1 MDYYDI
7 LGVGRNASSKEI
19 KTAFRKKA
27 AEHHPDKGGDDSKFK
42 QVNEAYQTLSDPR
55 KRSTYDQFGTSDPQQ
70 AGFRQQGQQFH
81 FNMGGAG
88 FEEVFSSFFG
98 DGFGRRQP
106 MRNQDITIAADID
119 LEDIVNGK
127 EFIATFRLSSGK
139 EQTVNITLPPGVR
152 PGDKIRYGGMGSDQI
167 PNRPRG
173 DLYVLVRVKN
183 HHRFKLDGINL
194 YIDQNINVFDLVLGT
209 NILIQTIHNRSIK
222 LTVPPGTNSGTT
234 FSVHGQGLPDRRSGQ
249 TGNLFVTVKA
259 ITPKIVDENI
269 LNKIRKI
276 KNETGNIS

>member
-1 MDYYDI
+1 
-7 LGVGRNASSKEI
+7 
-19 KTAFRKKA
+19 
-27 AEHHPDKGGDDSKFK
+27 
-42 QVNEAYQTLSDPR
+42 
-55 KRSTYDQFGTSDPQQ
+55 
-70 AGFRQQGQQFH
+70 
-81 FNMGGAG
+81 
-88 FEEVFSSFFG
+88 
-98 DGFGRRQP
+98 
-106 MRNQDITIAADID
+106 
-119 LEDIVNGK
+119 
-127 EFIATFRLSSGK
+127 
-139 EQTVNITLPPGVR
+139 
-152 PGDKIRYGGMGSDQI
+152 MGSDQI

-269 LNKIRKI
+269 LNAIRKI